1 VSNVW
6 EELHS
11 NYQGKDWLEK
21 PSMFAEQ
28 VSQYFPSHGVI
39 LDLGAGQGQDST
51 YFADKGYEVISSDRE
66 ISIIE
71 QANERAKTYFA
82 NKNEPMKAM
91 RFQLIDLSK
100 LIPLSDSRISVVYAH
115 LSLHYFDASITEQI
129 FSEIY
134 RILKPGG
141 TLAFLVNSK
150 SDPEYG
156 TGKELEKDL
165 FLVEGKTKRYFSVES
180 AKAFAYQLETVLC
193 DEEGK
198 TYKDIDKGV
207 HNLIRYVGKKA

>member
-6 EELHS
+6 EDLHKDYS
-11 NYQGKDWLEK
+11 GKDWLNK
-21 PSMFAEQ
+21 PSLFAEE
-28 VSQYFPSHGVI
+28 VIQYFPAHGTVV
-39 LDLGAGQGQDST
+39 DLGAGQGQDSV

-66 ISIIE
+66 LSIIQ
-71 QANERAKTYFA
+71 QADERARTFFEEKD
-82 NKNEPMKAM
+82 EPMKAM

-100 LIPLSDSRISVVYAH
+100 LIPMDDDRISVVYAH
-115 LSLHYFDASITEQI
+115 LSLHYFDKSTTEQL

-141 TLAFLVNSK
+141 TLAFLVNST

-156 TGKELEKDL
+156 TGEKIEDDV
-165 FLVEGKTKRYFSVES
+165 FFVEGKTKRYFNVES
-180 AKAFAYQLETVLC
+180 AKAFAHQFETILC